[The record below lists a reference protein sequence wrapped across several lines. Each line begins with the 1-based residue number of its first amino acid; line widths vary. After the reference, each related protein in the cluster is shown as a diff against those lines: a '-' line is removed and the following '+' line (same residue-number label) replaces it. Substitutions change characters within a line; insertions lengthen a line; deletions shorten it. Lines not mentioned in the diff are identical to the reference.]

1 MTEETLQA
9 PPPRRNPLRRLGC
22 IIALVI
28 WFAVL
33 LLPCMLIVMATQQE
47 VVISTG
53 SAPGQSIRLWL
64 ISEIDERGFALSS
77 GSVHERSEASMCVQT
92 DVRFLLWAGRA
103 DPVSYCECYERDTAG
118 NLSFTEAIEDVCAE

>member
-1 MTEETLQA
+1 MTEEAPQA
-9 PPPRRNPLRRLGC
+9 LPVRRSPIRRLGC

-33 LLPCMLIVMATQQE
+33 LLPCLLIVMATQQE

-53 SAPGQSIRLWL
+53 SAPGQNIRLWL

-77 GSVHERSEASMCVQT
+77 ASVRRQDEASVCVQT
-92 DVRFLLWAGRA
+92 DVRFLLWAGSA
-103 DPVSYCECYERDTAG
+103 DPVSYCECYQRDSAG
-118 NLSFTEAIEDVCAE
+118 DLTFTEATEGVCAE